1 MSTAIQDAL
10 RQQIAALA
18 QQESALIPIEN
29 ETTPEDLRNAKEI
42 FMQAYNLLGTTISQA
57 SEEGMQWIDIAEIT
71 GTARQST
78 TARFRGFHLR
88 TNEPTYKEAVTY
100 LTNR

>member
-18 QQESALIPIEN
+18 QQESALIPIDQ
-29 ETTPEDLRNAKEI
+29 TTPEDLRNAKEI

-57 SEEGMQWIDIAEIT
+57 AEEGMQWIDIAEIT

-78 TARFRGFHLR
+78 AGRFRNFHHR
-88 TNEPTYKEAVTY
+88 TDDPTYKEAVTY